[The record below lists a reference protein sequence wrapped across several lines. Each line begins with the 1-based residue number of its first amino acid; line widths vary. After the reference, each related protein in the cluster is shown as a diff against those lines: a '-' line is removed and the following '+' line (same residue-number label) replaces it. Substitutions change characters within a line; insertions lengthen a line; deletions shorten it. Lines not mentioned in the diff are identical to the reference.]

1 MPVNARY
8 VRSFSGPQPFV
19 VDITG
24 KGEEAVERMIDKING
39 DMFLDFSSS
48 SMRFDEL
55 DLNDNAND
63 DENDSVDSDE
73 PCKRGVTFPEELV
86 SHVWERPYTTAEE
99 KKLLF
104 YSGRDIGGFRL
115 EYRAI
120 LRAQRA
126 AQIQTQTEQYLQTTL
141 INPTARSAKSGFSA
155 MLHKA
160 TQVANVLSQSGQF
173 LSKFAHQEDTTDAM
187 LVVDTLYLF

>member
-1 MPVNARY
+1 MPVNAQY

-24 KGEEAVERMIDKING
+24 KGEDVVERMIDKING
-39 DMFLDFSSS
+39 AMFLDFSSS
-48 SMRFDEL
+48 SLQFDEV
-55 DLNDNAND
+55 DLNANDD

-73 PCKRGVTFPEELV
+73 PRKRGVTFPEEV
-86 SHVWERPYTTAEE
+86 VTHVWERPYTTAEE
-99 KKLLF
+99 KKSLF

-120 LRAQRA
+120 LRAKRA
-126 AQIQTQTEQYLQTTL
+126 AQIQAQTEQYLQTTL
-141 INPTARSAKSGFSA
+141 INPTARTAKSGFSA
-155 MLHKA
+155 MLSKA
-160 TQVANVLSQSGQF
+160 TQVANALSQSGQF
-173 LSKFAHQEDTTDAM
+173 LSKFAHQDDTSDAM